1 MRGAVLPHVTSQH
14 YVFSYKIN
22 ERSSS
27 KVKGQGQRSRSVKIY
42 IITKIP
48 YYRGLYY
55 FSKSSIFEKYIGH
68 RGLSACY
75 FSKSSIFEKYIGHR
89 GLSVCLF
96 VCLFVTLR
104 KTFRKVYWSPRSVCV
119 SVCLFVSLF
128 VCLSSKALQAAPLVR
143 SSCFLLQKMSSG
155 HATMQNFFF
164 WQSDEGQGQG
174 HHFCENQIMDI
185 TFEPEVTETSG
196 WLQNVPYIIPL
207 LTGTL
212 RFDVRR
218 HVFRSRDFKKFSENH
233 IMGHNFWTGSG
244 RDFWLAEN

>member
-27 KVKGQGQRSRSVKIY
+27 KVKGQGQRSRSAKIN
-42 IITKIP
+42 IISKIP
-48 YYRGLYY
+48 YYWSRLLLL
-55 FSKSSIFEKYIGH
+55 FEIFD
-68 RGLSACY
+68 
-75 FSKSSIFEKYIGHR
+75 
-89 GLSVCLF
+89 
-96 VCLFVTLR
+96 
-104 KTFRKVYWSPRSVCV
+104 FRKVYWSPRFVCLLVCV
-119 SVCLFVSLF
+119 SVCLS
-128 VCLSSKALQAAPLVR
+128 VCPSSKALQAAPLVR
-143 SSCFLLQKMSSG
+143 SSWFFLQKMSSR

-174 HHFCENQIMDI
+174 HHFCENQIMAI

-196 WLQNVPYIIPL
+196 CLQNVPYIIPL
-207 LTGTL
+207 LSGTL

-218 HVFRSRDFKKFSENH
+218 HVFRSRDFKKISENH

-244 RDFWLAEN
+244 RDLWLADKCSL

>member
-68 RGLSACY
+68 RGLLL
-75 FSKSSIFEKYIGHR
+75 FEILIFEKYIGHR
-89 GLSVCLF
+89 GLSVCL
-96 VCLFVTLR
+96 
-104 KTFRKVYWSPRSVCV
+104 
-119 SVCLFVSLF
+119 SVCLFVCLS
-128 VCLSSKALQAAPLVR
+128 VCPSSKALQVTRIVR
-143 SSCFLLQKMSSG
+143 SSWFFLQKMSSR

-174 HHFCENQIMDI
+174 HHFCENQIMAI

-207 LTGTL
+207 LSGTL

-218 HVFRSRDFKKFSENH
+218 HVFRSRDFKKISENH

-244 RDFWLAEN
+244 RDLWLADKCSL

>member
-68 RGLSACY
+68 RGLVC
-75 FSKSSIFEKYIGHR
+75 
-89 GLSVCLF
+89 LSVCL
-96 VCLFVTLR
+96 
-104 KTFRKVYWSPRSVCV
+104 SVCP
-119 SVCLFVSLF
+119 
-128 VCLSSKALQAAPLVR
+128 SSKALQVTRIVR
-143 SSCFLLQKMSSG
+143 SSWFFLQKMSSR

-174 HHFCENQIMDI
+174 HHFCENQIMAI

-207 LTGTL
+207 LSGTL

-218 HVFRSRDFKKFSENH
+218 HVFRSRDFKKISENH

-244 RDFWLAEN
+244 RDLWLADKCSL

>member
-68 RGLSACY
+68 RGLS
-75 FSKSSIFEKYIGHR
+75 
-89 GLSVCLF
+89 VCLLF
-96 VCLFVTLR
+96 VCLFVL
-104 KTFRKVYWSPRSVCV
+104 SVCP
-119 SVCLFVSLF
+119 
-128 VCLSSKALQAAPLVR
+128 SSKALQVARIVR
-143 SSCFLLQKMSSG
+143 SSWFFLQKMSSR

-174 HHFCENQIMDI
+174 HHFCENQIMAI

-207 LTGTL
+207 LSGTL

-218 HVFRSRDFKKFSENH
+218 HVFRSRDFKKISENH

-244 RDFWLAEN
+244 RDLWLADKCSL

>member
-68 RGLSACY
+68 RGLSVCL
-75 FSKSSIFEKYIGHR
+75 SVCLSIFEKYIVCLLVC
-89 GLSVCLF
+89 LSVC
-96 VCLFVTLR
+96 
-104 KTFRKVYWSPRSVCV
+104 P
-119 SVCLFVSLF
+119 
-128 VCLSSKALQAAPLVR
+128 SSKALQVTRSVR
-143 SSCFLLQKMSSG
+143 SSWFFLQKMSSR

-174 HHFCENQIMDI
+174 HHFCENQIMAI

-207 LTGTL
+207 LSGTL

-218 HVFRSRDFKKFSENH
+218 HVFRSRDFKKISENH
-233 IMGHNFWTGSG
+233 IMGHNFCTGSG
-244 RDFWLAEN
+244 RDLWLADKCSL

>member
-68 RGLSACY
+68 RGLSVC
-75 FSKSSIFEKYIGHR
+75 
-89 GLSVCLF
+89 LSVCLF
-96 VCLFVTLR
+96 VCL
-104 KTFRKVYWSPRSVCV
+104 SVCP
-119 SVCLFVSLF
+119 
-128 VCLSSKALQAAPLVR
+128 SSKALQATRIVR
-143 SSCFLLQKMSSG
+143 SSWFFLQKMSSR

-174 HHFCENQIMDI
+174 HHFCENQIMAI

-207 LTGTL
+207 LSGTL

-218 HVFRSRDFKKFSENH
+218 HVFRSRDFKKISENH

-244 RDFWLAEN
+244 RDLWLADKCSL

>member
-68 RGLSACY
+68 RGLSVCLSA
-75 FSKSSIFEKYIGHR
+75 
-89 GLSVCLF
+89 LSVCL
-96 VCLFVTLR
+96 
-104 KTFRKVYWSPRSVCV
+104 SVCP
-119 SVCLFVSLF
+119 
-128 VCLSSKALQAAPLVR
+128 SSKALQVTRIVR
-143 SSCFLLQKMSSG
+143 SSWFFLQKMSSR

-174 HHFCENQIMDI
+174 HHFCENQIMAI

-207 LTGTL
+207 LSGTL

-218 HVFRSRDFKKFSENH
+218 HVFRSRDFKKISENH

-244 RDFWLAEN
+244 RDLWLADKCSL

>member
-68 RGLSACY
+68 RGLSVFC
-75 FSKSSIFEKYIGHR
+75 
-89 GLSVCLF
+89 LSVCLSVCVCLF
-96 VCLFVTLR
+96 VCL
-104 KTFRKVYWSPRSVCV
+104 SVCP
-119 SVCLFVSLF
+119 
-128 VCLSSKALQAAPLVR
+128 SSKALQVTRIVR
-143 SSCFLLQKMSSG
+143 SSWFFLQKMSSR

-174 HHFCENQIMDI
+174 HHFCENQIMAI

-207 LTGTL
+207 LSGTL

-218 HVFRSRDFKKFSENH
+218 HVFRSRDFKKISENH

-244 RDFWLAEN
+244 RDLWLADKCSL